1 MTRVPN
7 ILKPY
12 FQSLRVQYMHRFFN
26 IYVNDLQDNVHDNV
40 VQYPDDTTIYKSI
53 KRNELHQAG
62 NEINN
67 SLKSLKKCTDNNDLA
82 LNAVKTK
89 VILFS
94 SERLSKKH
102 GLHDINLRAL

>member
-12 FQSLRVQYMHRFFN
+12 FKSLRVQYMALLFN
-26 IYVNDLQDNVHDNV
+26 IYVNDLPDKVRDNV

-53 KRNELHQAG
+53 KPNKLHRAG

-67 SLKSLKKCTDNNDLA
+67 SLKSLKEWSDNNDLA
-82 LNAVKTK
+82 LNALKTK

-94 SERLSKKH
+94 SETLSKKH
-102 GLHDINLRAL
+102 DLHDIHLRAF